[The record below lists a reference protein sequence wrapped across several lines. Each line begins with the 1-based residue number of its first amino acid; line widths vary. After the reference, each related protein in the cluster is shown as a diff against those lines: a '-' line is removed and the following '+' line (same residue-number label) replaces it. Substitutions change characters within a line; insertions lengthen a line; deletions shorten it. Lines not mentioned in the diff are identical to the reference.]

1 MEINSKELSIT
12 VQSILQSEFGSE
24 SFQFKDISRG
34 GQAFIFEIGFSD
46 QRHVLRICSRKQPII
61 NNFEILKCLE
71 GLDLSPVP
79 IRSNQWNDLHYSIES
94 FLPGQHESH
103 SDQNVPKLF
112 QSGTSIHQIHSDQC
126 GRLDRLSHQSW
137 SSYLHD
143 KVRHHQPRFSQRASD
158 PKKYIDSVLSIC
170 PEVDNFSLLHGDLW
184 FGNSLLYQGKR
195 YFIDFEK
202 GIFGDKE
209 FDFANTYYEQSLKP
223 EVLDTII
230 EVTGYDKWKLLF
242 YSVIHGIDYVS
253 HGKEKDVESRVKRL
267 DQVYGEFLNC

>member
-1 MEINSKELSIT
+1 MDINNNTELSGTI
-12 VQSILQSEFGSE
+12 QNILQSEFGSE
-24 SFQFKDISRG
+24 NFQFKDISQG
-34 GQAFIFEIGFSD
+34 GQAFIFEVCFSD
-46 QRHVLRICSRKQPII
+46 QHHVLRICSRQQPII
-61 NNFEILKCLE
+61 NNFKILRCLE

-112 QSGTSIHQIHSDQC
+112 QASTRIHQIHSDKC

-143 KVRHHQPRFSQRASD
+143 KVRHHQPRFSQRVSD
-158 PKKYIDSVLSIC
+158 PKYIDCVLSIC
-170 PEVDNFSLLHGDLW
+170 LETDDFSLLHGDLW

-202 GIFGDKE
+202 GMFGDKE

-223 EVLDTII
+223 EILDTII
-230 EVTGYDKWKLLF
+230 EITGYDKWKLLF

-253 HGKEKDVESRVKRL
+253 HGKEENVESRTKRL